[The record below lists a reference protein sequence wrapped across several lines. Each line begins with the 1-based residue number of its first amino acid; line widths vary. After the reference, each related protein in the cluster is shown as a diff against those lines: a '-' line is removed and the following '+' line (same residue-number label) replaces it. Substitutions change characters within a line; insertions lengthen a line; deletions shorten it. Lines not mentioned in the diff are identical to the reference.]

1 MHGNYYPDLVRVFY
15 YNLKIRD
22 EVALS
27 KVKGV
32 DIIIDND
39 IWEMWRNFPSMML
52 RNQFSMGLMASIESW
67 PINLSYAIQH
77 RMLGDNYWLED

>member
-1 MHGNYYPDLVRVFY
+1 MHGTYYPDLLRVFY

-27 KVKGV
+27 K
-32 DIIIDND
+32 
-39 IWEMWRNFPSMML
+39 
-52 RNQFSMGLMASIESW
+52 NQFSMGLMASIESW
-67 PINLSYAIQH
+67 PINLSYATQH